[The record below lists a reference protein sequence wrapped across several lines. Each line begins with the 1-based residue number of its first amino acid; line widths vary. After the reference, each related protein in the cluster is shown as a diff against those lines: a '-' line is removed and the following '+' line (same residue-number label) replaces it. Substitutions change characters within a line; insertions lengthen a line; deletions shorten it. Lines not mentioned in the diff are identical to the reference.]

1 MAISTYPSF
10 LGVAK
15 ETTPGTAVAASTF
28 IPSTALTPEDVK
40 NSVGDT
46 AMRGSA
52 VDSYGQFP
60 TQGWG
65 TYSFDCPVYMD
76 TIGVPLKGILGAED
90 ISGAGPYTHIFSTLN
105 TGTYQ
110 PPTWTLS
117 DYNGFNTRQ
126 FPYFVF
132 SQVQFT
138 LSAGGLL
145 TASCQ
150 GTSFAS
156 ATTTKPTQSF
166 SAKTAIQGY
175 KGAITVGGTATTLVE
190 NATLTIARQVNPI
203 TAVNNTTSP
212 TNIWAGSVAVT
223 GQMTLIYNDD
233 TFLTP
238 MLNGTNQAID
248 ITYTNGAD
256 SLALHC
262 TNGLFTKAPVTRG
275 GNGWMEITIDFTA
288 VANTTDANTAG
299 GGYSPIKATLIN
311 TTTAAY

>member
-1 MAISTYPSF
+1 MAISVYPSF

-28 IPSTALTPEDVK
+28 IPATQLAGEDVK
-40 NSVGDT
+40 NYVGDT

-76 TIGVPLKGILGAED
+76 TIGVPLKGILGSED
-90 ISGAGPYTHIFSTLN
+90 VSGAGPYTHKFAVLN
-105 TGTYQ
+105 SGTYQ

-126 FPYFVF
+126 YPYFVF

-138 LSAGGLL
+138 LDAGGLL

-150 GTSFAS
+150 GQSFAT

-166 SAKTAIQGY
+166 SSKTAIQGY
-175 KGAITVGGTATTLVE
+175 KGAISIGGTSTTKVE
-190 NATLTIARQVNPI
+190 NATLTIARTVNPI

-212 TNIWAGSVAVT
+212 TAIWAGSVAVT
-223 GQMTLIYNDD
+223 GQMTLIYDDD

-238 MLNGTNQAID
+238 MLSGTNQAIVV
-248 ITYTNGAD
+248 TYTNGAD
-256 SLALHC
+256 SLALQM

-275 GNGWMEITIDFTA
+275 GNGYMEITVDFTA
-288 VANTTDANTAG
+288 VANTTDTTTAG
-299 GGYSPIKATLIN
+299 GGYSPLLATLIN